1 MGFNIF
7 ETILLPG
14 QSNRQKQE
22 EIMWHGDPNFSVVLI
37 VAIVFSS
44 LIAIPILIGSLIYR
58 NSQKRR
64 EAELIRLAIEKGQPV
79 PVFPE
84 KASKYGT
91 LKVALVWLAAGIGW
105 IFMIIVGE
113 LLDWIGVSIGI
124 VPIFIGIALLIG
136 WTVEKNANGNGQTAA

>member
-1 MGFNIF
+1 
-7 ETILLPG
+7 
-14 QSNRQKQE
+14 
-22 EIMWHGDPNFSVVLI
+22 MWHGDPNFSVVLI

-79 PVFPE
+79 PSFPE
-84 KASKYGT
+84 KASQYAT
-91 LKVALVWLAAGIGW
+91 LKIALVWLGGKASQYATLKIALVWLGGGIGW

-113 LLDWIGVSIGI
+113 ILDWVGVSIGI
-124 VPIFIGIALLIG
+124 VPIFIGVALLIG
-136 WTVEKNANGNGQTAA
+136 WMMEKKANGNRQPTA

>member
-1 MGFNIF
+1 
-7 ETILLPG
+7 
-14 QSNRQKQE
+14 
-22 EIMWHGDPNFSVVLI
+22 MWHGDPNFSVVLI

-79 PVFPE
+79 PIFPE

>member
-1 MGFNIF
+1 
-7 ETILLPG
+7 
-14 QSNRQKQE
+14 
-22 EIMWHGDPNFSVVLI
+22 MWHGDPNFSVVLI

-79 PVFPE
+79 PSFPE
-84 KASKYGT
+84 KTSQYAT
-91 LKVALVWLAAGIGW
+91 LKIALVWLGGGIGW

-113 LLDWIGVSIGI
+113 ILDWVGVSIGI
-124 VPIFIGIALLIG
+124 VPIFIGVALLIG
-136 WTVEKNANGNGQTAA
+136 WMMEKKANGNRQSTA

>member
-1 MGFNIF
+1 
-7 ETILLPG
+7 
-14 QSNRQKQE
+14 
-22 EIMWHGDPNFSVVLI
+22 MWHGDPNFSVVLI

-79 PVFPE
+79 PIFPE

-91 LKVALVWLAAGIGW
+91 LKAALVWLGAGIGW

-113 LLDWIGVSIGI
+113 MLDWVGASIGI

-136 WTVEKNANGNGQTAA
+136 WMVEKNANGSGQTT

>member
-1 MGFNIF
+1 
-7 ETILLPG
+7 
-14 QSNRQKQE
+14 
-22 EIMWHGDPNFSVVLI
+22 MWHGDPNFSVVLI

-79 PVFPE
+79 PSFPE
-84 KASKYGT
+84 KASQYAT
-91 LKVALVWLAAGIGW
+91 LKIALVWLGGGIGW

-113 LLDWIGVSIGI
+113 ILDWVGVSIGI
-124 VPIFIGIALLIG
+124 VPIFIGVALLIG
-136 WTVEKNANGNGQTAA
+136 WMMEKKANGNRQSTA

>member
-1 MGFNIF
+1 
-7 ETILLPG
+7 
-14 QSNRQKQE
+14 
-22 EIMWHGDPNFSVVLI
+22 MWHGDPNFSVVLI

-44 LIAIPILIGSLIYR
+44 LIALPILIGSFFYR

-79 PVFPE
+79 PYFPD

-91 LKVALVWLAAGIGW
+91 LKIALVWLGGGIGW

-113 LLDWIGVSIGI
+113 ILDWVGVSIGI
-124 VPIFIGIALLIG
+124 VPIFIGVALLIG
-136 WTVEKNANGNGQTAA
+136 WLVEKSSNGEGQKGA

>member
-1 MGFNIF
+1 
-7 ETILLPG
+7 
-14 QSNRQKQE
+14 
-22 EIMWHGDPNFSVVLI
+22 MWHGDPNFSVVLI

-84 KASKYGT
+84 KASQYAT
-91 LKVALVWLAAGIGW
+91 LKAALVWLGAGIGW
-105 IFMIIVGE
+105 ILMIIVGE
-113 LLDWIGVSIGI
+113 MLNWVGASIGI

-136 WTVEKNANGNGQTAA
+136 WMVEKNANGEKRASA